1 MIIMSSEIARNLLHV
16 RNTDGFGDYVILK
29 RSTVSIIYISH
40 SRVLL
45 ALGVWYLL
53 DMPFYYCE
61 GILLLWEVQEDW
73 WTRRYFWAQTH
84 RIPCV

>member
-16 RNTDGFGDYVILK
+16 RNTDGFG
-29 RSTVSIIYISH
+29 TVLLIYISH
-40 SRVLL
+40 SRALL

-61 GILLLWEVQEDW
+61 GILLL
-73 WTRRYFWAQTH
+73 
-84 RIPCV
+84 

>member
-29 RSTVSIIYISH
+29 RSTVLLIYISY
-40 SRVLL
+40 SRFLL

-61 GILLLWEVQEDW
+61 GILLL
-73 WTRRYFWAQTH
+73 
-84 RIPCV
+84 

>member
-29 RSTVSIIYISH
+29 RSTVSIIYILH

-45 ALGVWYLL
+45 ALGV
-53 DMPFYYCE
+53 
-61 GILLLWEVQEDW
+61 
-73 WTRRYFWAQTH
+73 
-84 RIPCV
+84 